1 MAYDGHTPAQT
12 RVAFDGELVSGE
24 KRGPRSLNENTVAE
38 RPHGRGATS
47 TPPNS
52 EVRRSD
58 GSRDS
63 AQLAGSAPGVSS
75 SGRSSDVHSPTSA
88 ALAEVMFAEEL
99 ARMHGFASVLA
110 PVCLGTAASLPA
122 LGGDP
127 VMRTVCSVMLAFL
140 GIASLAMAYRTRA
153 ATAATA
159 PFPRTAIRVYSAFLT
174 IGVFLVEYYT
184 GPFSPVPVVLT
195 FGVFHFGQSTDRFL
209 WLYLAT
215 IVILSYMGL
224 ASLTAFGFV
233 EDRGL
238 FNGDAVELG
247 ARVFA
252 IFAAGSV
259 LGVTLRLARVART
272 ALREAIERSN
282 EALIMAQRREA
293 QLAEA
298 HHQLDRALQ
307 LAVGKPGRYT
317 GSRAGE
323 FELGVVIGIGAIGEV
338 YSAVRA
344 SDGLEVAVKLLQTNA
359 LQRGDLVERILR
371 EGMITSSLDSPNL
384 VRVFDVGRM
393 FDGAPFITM
402 ERLQGRDL
410 GARLRQDGLLPLH
423 EVARLA
429 EHLGAGLRHAHDAEI
444 IHRDLKPLNI
454 FEAEGANGS
463 VWKILDFGISKL
475 ASSSGTLTQ
484 EGVVG
489 TPGYMSP
496 EQARGVPLDHRSDV
510 FSMAVVLY
518 RALTGQPAF
527 PGESTPQVMFDVVY
541 RVPRQPTAVV
551 KGLPSDI
558 DAVMAIGM
566 AKDPEE
572 RFQSASELAAAFSL
586 ATRRGLSAEVRA
598 RGQALIR
605 KTPWGSM
612 LAPRAED
619 AQSSS

>member
-1 MAYDGHTPAQT
+1 MKRDNRQPSS
-12 RVAFDGELVSGE
+12 EGE
-24 KRGPRSLNENTVAE
+24 KTVAE
-38 RPHGRGATS
+38 RPHGRAATS

-58 GSRDS
+58 TSRSGASGSPATGGGS
-63 AQLAGSAPGVSS
+63 LGTSAP
-75 SGRSSDVHSPTSA
+75 TQ
-88 ALAEVMFAEEL
+88 ALTEVMYAEET
-99 ARMHGFASVLA
+99 ARLHGFATVLS
-110 PVCLGTAASLPA
+110 PVVLGTAAALPV

-127 VMRTVCSVMLAFL
+127 IAKIACGITLILS
-140 GIASLAMAYRTRA
+140 GIASLVMARITR
-153 ATAATA
+153 
-159 PFPRTAIRVYSAFLT
+159 PRSESPVVFPRLAIRVYST
-174 IGVFLVEYYT
+174 ILCCCVLFVEYYT

-195 FGVFHFGQSTDRFL
+195 FGVFHFGQSTDRYL
-209 WLYLAT
+209 WLHLAT
-215 IVILSYMGL
+215 FVIVSYMAL
-224 ASLTAFGFV
+224 ATLTALGIV

-238 FNGDAVELG
+238 FNAVSTDLG

-252 IFAAGSV
+252 IIAAGSV
-259 LGVTLRLARVART
+259 LGVSLRLARVSRT
-272 ALREAIERSN
+272 ALREAIEQSN

-317 GSRAGE
+317 GSHAGD
-323 FELGVVIGIGAIGEV
+323 FELGLVIGIGAIGEV
-338 YSAVRA
+338 YSAVRVA
-344 SDGLEVAVKLLQTNA
+344 DGLEVAVKLLQTTA

-371 EGMITSSLDSPNL
+371 EGMITSSLDSPYL

-393 FDGAPFITM
+393 HDGAPYITM
-402 ERLQGRDL
+402 ERLKGRDL
-410 GARLRQDGLLPLH
+410 GARLRQDGMLELP
-423 EVARLA
+423 EVVRLA
-429 EHLGAGLRHAHDAEI
+429 EHLGSGLQHAHAAEI

-454 FEAEGANGS
+454 FEAESAEGAT
-463 VWKILDFGISKL
+463 WKILDFGISKL

-496 EQARGVPLDHRSDV
+496 EQARGVTLDHRSDV

-541 RVPRQPTAVV
+541 KVPRQPTSVV
-551 KGLPSDI
+551 KGIPSDL
-558 DAVMAIGM
+558 DLVMAIGM
-566 AKDPEE
+566 AKSADE
-572 RFQSASELAAAFSL
+572 RFQSAGELSAAFAA
-586 ATRRGLSAEVRA
+586 ATRRTLSPELRG

-605 KTPWGSM
+605 KAPWGSM
-612 LAPRAED
+612 LAPRHEEVESGA
-619 AQSSS
+619 

>member
-1 MAYDGHTPAQT
+1 VNGD
-12 RVAFDGELVSGE
+12 
-24 KRGPRSLNENTVAE
+24 KRGPSSLSENTVAE
-38 RPHGRGATS
+38 RPHGRSGATS
-47 TPPNS
+47 TPPHS
-52 EVRRSD
+52 EIRRSEA
-58 GSRDS
+58 SRPPAVLD
-63 AQLAGSAPGVSS
+63 APGPVMSGT
-75 SGRSSDVHSPTSA
+75 GRSSEVNTPTSA
-88 ALAEVMFAEEL
+88 ALAEVMLAEES
-99 ARMHGFASVLA
+99 ARMHGFATVLA
-110 PVCLGTAASLPA
+110 PVSLGTAAALPA
-122 LGGDP
+122 LGGD
-127 VMRTVCSVMLAFL
+127 LAAKIACGVTLTIL
-140 GIASLAMAYRTRA
+140 GLTSLAMAYRTRPSSA
-153 ATAATA
+153 GAT
-159 PFPRTAIRVYSAFLT
+159 PFPRAAIRVYSTLLAC
-174 IGVFLVEYYT
+174 GVLFVEYYT

-195 FGVFHFGQSTDRFL
+195 FGVFHFGQSTDRYL
-209 WLYLAT
+209 WMNLAVFV
-215 IVILSYMGL
+215 IVSYMGL
-224 ASLTAFGFV
+224 ATLTAFGVV

-238 FNGDAVELG
+238 FDGGTADLG

-252 IFAAGSV
+252 IIAAGSV
-259 LGVTLRLARVART
+259 LGVTLRLARVARS

-282 EALIMAQRREA
+282 EALIVAQRREA

-317 GSRAGE
+317 GSQAGE
-323 FELGVVIGIGAIGEV
+323 FQLGVVIGIGAIGEV

-344 SDGLEVAVKLLQTNA
+344 ADGLEVAVKLLQTNA

-371 EGMITSSLDSPNL
+371 EGMITSSLDNPHL
-384 VRVFDVGRM
+384 VRVLDVGRM
-393 FDGAPFITM
+393 SDGAPFITM

-410 GARLRQDGLLPLH
+410 GARLRQDGLLPLE

-429 EHLGAGLRHAHDAEI
+429 EHLGAGLQHAHDAEI

-454 FEAEGANGS
+454 FEAESAHGA

-541 RVPRQPTAVV
+541 KVPRQPTGVV
-551 KGLPSDI
+551 KGIPSDV
-558 DAVMAIGM
+558 DWVMAIGM
-566 AKDPEE
+566 AKDPDE
-572 RFQSASELAAAFSL
+572 RFQSASELATAFSL
-586 ATRRGLSAEVRA
+586 ATRRALPLAVRA
-598 RGQALIR
+598 RGHALVR
-605 KTPWGSM
+605 RAPWGSM
-612 LAPRAED
+612 LAPHTED
-619 AQSSS
+619 AES